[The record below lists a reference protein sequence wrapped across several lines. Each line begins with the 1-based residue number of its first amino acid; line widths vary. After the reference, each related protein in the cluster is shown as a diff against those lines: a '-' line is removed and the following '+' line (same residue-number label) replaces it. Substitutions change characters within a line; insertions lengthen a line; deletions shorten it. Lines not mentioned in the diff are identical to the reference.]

1 MDKLSNARRLRRN
14 QTLAEKVLWGL
25 VRNRRLGG
33 FRFLRQVAI
42 DRYFADFV
50 CEAAKVIVE
59 LDGAAHEGREDY
71 DEGRTQTLELYGYV
85 VLRVRNEQVLTDPGG
100 TADDILAVLR
110 SYRVQP
116 LTLPPLR
123 GGPLPLSMREGFW
136 SPTRVEIRR
145 RRPSGKRTSD
155 CQCRD
160 DRPSR

>member
-110 SYRVQP
+110 SYRV
-116 LTLPPLR
+116 
-123 GGPLPLSMREGFW
+123 
-136 SPTRVEIRR
+136 
-145 RRPSGKRTSD
+145 
-155 CQCRD
+155 
-160 DRPSR
+160 